1 MWHGTRRA
9 PAIPA
14 WAAFLV
20 GVAVACPAV
29 IPGVG
34 DGNGPRTTD
43 LLGLFSAGWLA
54 LAMLR
59 LPELHRA
66 IVGVLL
72 VWAMTLPWI
81 FIEIWS
87 LGGTSDAPVQRL
99 LLRWVLAG
107 FSAYLIAVVA
117 DTPALRPRLLY
128 GLMAGVLLSSLTLVH
143 DDLTFSPEDVPIDQ
157 LVTLAIYNGK
167 DIYDFVY
174 RASGIFGHPN
184 GAAGCVLL
192 GVPLLIGAIQ
202 EGRAPRW
209 SIAIAL
215 MLMAGTFYLT
225 KSRGPLLVSAVLVG
239 SWLWIEA
246 RGARLP
252 LLLAGVAGV
261 LGMVAV
267 GGVAAGGGVLLNRFL
282 DLNAISVN
290 AGDRWWTIATSLD
303 FMVRN
308 PLGMA
313 SGYVAPL
320 ETATGTSATHSA
332 YLELGLMGGIPL
344 LAFVAVR
351 LGRTAARLL
360 GPWRPVEAWLACY
373 LLGIFLFESYFLQVG
388 IQLLTLWLVV
398 SPLQRGREPSLPA
411 APAAAR
417 PPRKFAVP
425 HAGSSAAMRK
435 A

>member
-1 MWHGTRRA
+1 M
-9 PAIPA
+9 PA

-20 GVAVACPAV
+20 GVSVACPAV
-29 IPGVG
+29 IPGIG
-34 DGNGPRTTD
+34 DGSGPRLTD
-43 LLGLFSAGWLA
+43 FLGLFSAGWLA
-54 LAMLR
+54 LAMIR

-66 IVGVLL
+66 IVGLLL
-72 VWAMTLPWI
+72 VWAMSLPWV

-87 LGGTSDAPVQRL
+87 LGGSSDAPVQRL

-117 DTPALRPRLLY
+117 DTPALRPRLLC
-128 GLMAGVLLSSLTLVH
+128 GLMAGVLLSSLTLIH
-143 DDLTFSPEDVPIDQ
+143 DDLTFSPEDLPIDQ

-167 DIYDFVY
+167 DIHDFIY

-184 GAAGCVLL
+184 GAAGCILI

-202 EGRAPRW
+202 EGRIPRW
-209 SIAIAL
+209 SIVIAL
-215 MLMAGTFYLT
+215 ILMAGVFYLT
-225 KSRGPLLVSAVLVG
+225 KSRGPLLISAALVA

-246 RGARLP
+246 RGVRLL
-252 LLLAGVAGV
+252 LLLAGFAAM
-261 LGMVAV
+261 LGMA
-267 GGVAAGGGVLLNRFL
+267 AAGGIAAGSGVLLNRFL

-303 FMVRN
+303 LMLRN

-313 SGYVAPL
+313 SGYVEPL
-320 ETATGTSATHSA
+320 EIATGTSATHSA
-332 YLELGLMGGIPL
+332 YLELGLMGGVPL
-344 LAFVAVR
+344 LAFIVIR
-351 LGRTAARLL
+351 LGRTATRLL

-398 SPLQRGREPSLPA
+398 SPLRGGREPSLQG
-411 APAAAR
+411 APAR
-417 PPRKFAVP
+417 PPGQLTVS
-425 HAGSSAAMRK
+425 HAGNSVAMRK